1 MLTAIGWGFIKK
13 KRLKWTLAVLVP
25 YSFAHSLYW
34 LPVWLGGHPSEF
46 SSWAFLFIAPWSL
59 AGAQGITVL
68 SSINST
74 LLYNN

>member
-46 SSWAFLFIAPWSL
+46 SSWAFLFIAP
-59 AGAQGITVL
+59 
-68 SSINST
+68 
-74 LLYNN
+74 